1 MANKGMV
8 IPPQLMGWWDCITQL
23 MEDSEVMVIPPVIL
37 HFIRIFHYK
46 STILLWTVTFKDDSG
61 WLVSAE
67 GDTKQPPGYRSGR
80 NSSRGCRL
88 RDWLNEPCVGDEPSF
103 MSCTKGTAF
112 RHQLLSFR
120 FWRRSLELIGRF
132 CLNHGKIPGLLP
144 PQTTSVHSEAYLR
157 PAATA
162 ACIPRVP
169 WKWIHSL
176 LGCWTWFIENDLK

>member
-23 MEDSEVMVIPPVIL
+23 MEDSEVMVTPPVIL

-80 NSSRGCRL
+80 NSSRLSAPWLAKWTL
-88 RDWLNEPCVGDEPSF
+88 RWGRAVLHELYEGHCVSSSASQLQVLKAISWAHWSILPKPWQNPWLAAPPNHLG
-103 MSCTKGTAF
+103 AF
-112 RHQLLSFR
+112 R
-120 FWRRSLELIGRF
+120 G
-132 CLNHGKIPGLLP
+132 IP
-144 PQTTSVHSEAYLR
+144 
-157 PAATA
+157 
-162 ACIPRVP
+162 
-169 WKWIHSL
+169 
-176 LGCWTWFIENDLK
+176 